1 MIAWSIWDSIG
12 SQVVGETRAA
22 GAAVDAGKEILN
34 KIEAATGVPELN
46 DPTFISFI
54 AFLSAV
60 AIIFIP
66 SRHFLPMSSRA
77 KLSPSVSFSL

>member
-1 MIAWSIWDSIG
+1 LG

-22 GAAVDAGKEILN
+22 GATADAGKEILN

-54 AFLSAV
+54 AFLSSI

-66 SRHFLPMSSRA
+66 SHHFLPMSSRA